1 MIHVPVEAGKSI
13 KSVMGLELMEFGI
26 FKKFNRLRY
35 GLSEKEDG
43 FMNVRPSGNQ
53 EYDLAAKE
61 NRQRFFK
68 RHNIDG
74 KIFIPRLV
82 HSGNVMVV
90 NEENYKERLKADGFV
105 TDLSNLFLVITVADC
120 FPMYFYDPIKQ
131 VIGIAHGG
139 WKGIVKNITKN
150 VISNFVESF
159 HSNPQD
165 ILLTIGPGL
174 QKCHFTVGD
183 DVIDRFKNCKEFIE
197 SKGDKYAVDLVGIIT
212 NQARQ
217 EGITSIETS
226 NDCTY
231 CSADKY
237 FSYRREKTS
246 PLQVMLAYIGLLK
259 ND

>member
-1 MIHVPVEAGKSI
+1 
-13 KSVMGLELMEFGI
+13 MGFEI

-35 GLSEKEDG
+35 GLSEKKDG
-43 FMNVRPSGNQ
+43 FMNVRLSGNPK
-53 EYDLAAKE
+53 YDLAAKE
-61 NRQRFFK
+61 NRQKFFK
-68 RHNIDG
+68 HHNIAG
-74 KIFIPRLV
+74 KIFVPHLV
-82 HSGNVMVV
+82 HSGKVMVV

-105 TDLSNLFLVITVADC
+105 TNLPDLFLVITVADC
-120 FPMYFYDPIKQ
+120 FPMYFYDPVKQ

-150 VISNFVESF
+150 VVSKFTESF
-159 HSNPQD
+159 LSNPRD
-165 ILLTIGPGL
+165 IFLAVGPGL
-174 QKCHFTVGD
+174 QKCHFVVGD
-183 DVIDRFKNCKEFIE
+183 DVIDEFKNY
-197 SKGDKYAVDLVGIIT
+197 KGFVENRGEKLAVDLVGIIT

-217 EGITSIETS
+217 EGITSIETL